1 VSSRAGNRSL
11 APGHGANVN
20 NGRSTHARR
29 GLTQSR
35 DSGRVVRTPRVLAYN
50 VHETVYREVI
60 DVDVRDAETE
70 TLVPIVDAA
79 AMGAYSSYTFAATES
94 NATILN
100 LPWVVFGR
108 FRYLDVAR
116 RSDRIE
122 EPERILL
129 ADRQILLTVALL
141 TATAAT
147 ILE

>member
-1 VSSRAGNRSL
+1 
-11 APGHGANVN
+11 
-20 NGRSTHARR
+20 
-29 GLTQSR
+29 
-35 DSGRVVRTPRVLAYN
+35 VLAYN

-116 RSDRIE
+116 LSDRIE

>member
-1 VSSRAGNRSL
+1 
-11 APGHGANVN
+11 
-20 NGRSTHARR
+20 
-29 GLTQSR
+29 
-35 DSGRVVRTPRVLAYN
+35 VRTPLVLAYGA
-50 VHETVYREVI
+50 HETVYREVI

-94 NATILN
+94 NATILT